1 MVKKTVVL
9 SFLFYPMAIGRYFE
23 AALKRH
29 DDINL
34 ITVGPYYGNM
44 IPWNNWMA
52 LPQKYAGQPTITLPQ
67 GSTGCPISFV
77 ESQLPQPADLWIQ
90 IDAGFHFEG
99 RPAKGKNI
107 IVATDP
113 HVLNYDAQRGYADTF
128 YCMQACYSQAGD
140 IYLPY
145 AYDPIW
151 HAPEKQDRL
160 FDICLLGLHYQNR
173 NLLVDRLR
181 QNKIKVYYDL
191 GPCFDEARAIYNQAP
206 IGLNWSSKD
215 DLTARVFELLGM
227 RRLAVVNEVPDLP
240 QFFNPDQDLITFRT
254 VDEATDKILYYLG
267 NEPELRAIAEQG
279 HKTVQPHTWDARI
292 SQILED

>member
-1 MVKKTVVL
+1 
-9 SFLFYPMAIGRYFE
+9 
-23 AALKRH
+23 
-29 DDINL
+29 
-34 ITVGPYYGNM
+34 
-44 IPWNNWMA
+44 
-52 LPQKYAGQPTITLPQ
+52 
-67 GSTGCPISFV
+67 
-77 ESQLPQPADLWIQ
+77 
-90 IDAGFHFEG
+90 
-99 RPAKGKNI
+99 
-107 IVATDP
+107 
-113 HVLNYDAQRGYADTF
+113 
-128 YCMQACYSQAGD
+128 MQACYSQAGD